1 MTSRTL
7 ILAIALGAL
16 ATIASSLATP
26 AVAMTPDRGNGFIYD
41 PVDSRCTTGED
52 YGGRRRMPCEDL

>member
-1 MTSRTL
+1 VASQTL

-16 ATIASSLATP
+16 ATTALSLATP
-26 AVAMTPDRGNGFIYD
+26 AMAMTPDRGNRYIYD

-52 YGGRRRMPCEDL
+52 YGRRRMPCDSL